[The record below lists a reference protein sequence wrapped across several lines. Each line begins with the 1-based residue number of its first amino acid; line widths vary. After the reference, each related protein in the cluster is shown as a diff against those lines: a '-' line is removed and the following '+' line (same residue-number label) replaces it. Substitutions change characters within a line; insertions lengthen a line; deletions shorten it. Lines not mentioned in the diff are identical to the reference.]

1 MAAPKTDLGGTRTDL
16 GGCGAES
23 VRNFERYFPQKQH
36 NSLKRVNF
44 ACEMFRGDGKQETV
58 SGAYNHV
65 LKYMGLFGGVQ
76 GITVL
81 LSMVR
86 NKFVSVLLGR
96 EGLGLIDMYN
106 KAMDLFLLLP
116 VLPVYKTA
124 LIAYEH
130 HLLASEE

>member
-1 MAAPKTDLGGTRTDL
+1 
-16 GGCGAES
+16 
-23 VRNFERYFPQKQH
+23 
-36 NSLKRVNF
+36 
-44 ACEMFRGDGKQETV
+44 MFRGDGKQETV

-106 KAMDLFLLLP
+106 KAMDLLSNSTTLGLS
-116 VLPVYKTA
+116 LTA
-124 LIAYEH
+124 E
-130 HLLASEE
+130 ASVSRRDRICL